1 MTIEIVDFPIEN
13 GGSFYSYVN
22 VYQRVVPIFRE
33 PEIMK
38 NHEKNHHV
46 SWSRW
51 VFFVVV
57 KNHVESPCCMV
68 KNPYWSFL
76 RTPFISHSLWKMF
89 HGWYKPISYYNYMFY
104 LFKMLVLPKKISIN
118 TVPRSLR
125 CRLIPPKS
133 WRILPSS
140 GKGTCREARS
150 AKDSSCFA
158 SSSVSS
164 WPREA
169 SERDAPH
176 A

>member
-13 GGSFYSYVN
+13 GGFFYSYVN

-68 KNPYWSFL
+68 KNPGHSYGLRSFHIAYGKCFMDDTNL
-76 RTPFISHSLWKMF
+76 YHTIIICFTSLKCWFCLK
-89 HGWYKPISYYNYMFY
+89 KY
-104 LFKMLVLPKKISIN
+104 L
-118 TVPRSLR
+118 
-125 CRLIPPKS
+125 
-133 WRILPSS
+133 
-140 GKGTCREARS
+140 
-150 AKDSSCFA
+150 
-158 SSSVSS
+158 
-164 WPREA
+164 
-169 SERDAPH
+169 
-176 A
+176 